1 MSFLSPL
8 FFLGLAAIA
17 VPVLVHLIQRERKHV
32 IEFPSLMFV
41 QRIPYQSVRRRRIRH
56 WALLLLRAAAIA
68 LIVAAFT
75 RPFLPGGA
83 AAALAAAGGSRELVI
98 LLDRSASMGYG
109 DRWEQARA
117 AAGRALDSLG
127 AADRATLVL
136 FSRNAEENIRAT
148 SDGGRIRAALDAATV
163 TSEATRY
170 GPALKLADSILARS
184 TLQRREAILISD
196 FQKSGWSGA
205 EDVRFAEGMQL
216 TPVAIASGETR
227 NVAVRSV
234 NFARAPF
241 SNQER
246 VTATAGIAN
255 YSATPASNVPVVLEL
270 DGRELETQ
278 RVSIGAH
285 AAASVAFAPFTLAA
299 PGMRGVVR
307 VAPDSLA
314 ADNAFHF
321 VLTPSQAVSVL
332 VIDGGGRA
340 DASFYLSR
348 ALAVGTAPA
357 FEVETVP
364 AGRVSPAMLDGRSV
378 VVLNNT
384 VVPPGIAGGV
394 LKRYVERGGGLLIVF
409 GDRSSWPAGE
419 AELLPGKLGSV
430 VDRTSGRGGTLVP
443 DYSHQVFEVFK
454 APRSGDFSAPRVLR
468 YRAIETAA
476 PDRVLARYDD
486 GAVASAERRIGN
498 GLVIVWNTTLDRSW
512 NDFARTPIYLPLVH
526 QLTKYLARYEPGT
539 AWRTVGDVVDL
550 SAALHGRAER
560 VVVTPSNE
568 RRTIPAA
575 EQGIIELNEQ
585 GLYEIRSAANPAGE
599 AGDTARIAV
608 NLDPAESDL
617 TTLDPPELVAAV
629 TGRATQA
636 AGPAPPPAEITPED
650 AERQQALWW
659 YLLLAGML
667 ALAAETAIGNHLS
680 RKERFL

>member
-8 FFLGLAAIA
+8 LFLGLASIA
-17 VPVLVHLIQRERKHV
+17 VPILVHLIQRERKHV

-83 AAALAAAGGSRELVI
+83 AAALAAAGGSREVVVLV
-98 LLDRSASMGYG
+98 DRSASMGYG
-109 DRWEQARA
+109 DRWQQARA
-117 AAGRALDSLG
+117 AAASAIDSLG
-127 AADRATLVL
+127 AADRATLVF
-136 FSRNAEENIRAT
+136 FSRNAEENLRAT
-148 SDGGRIRAALDAATV
+148 SDRARLRAALDTATL
-163 TSEATRY
+163 TADGTRY
-170 GPALKLADSILARS
+170 GPALKLAESILARS

-205 EDVRFAEGMQL
+205 EDVRFGDGMQL
-216 TPVAIASGETR
+216 TPIPIAESGTS

-246 VTATAGIAN
+246 VTVTAGVAN
-255 YSATPASNVPVVLEL
+255 YSGTPAANIPVVLEL

-278 RVSIGAH
+278 RVSIGAN
-285 AAASVAFAPFTLAA
+285 AAASVAFAPFTLAQ

-307 VAPDSLA
+307 AASDALA

-332 VIDGGGRA
+332 VVDGSERG
-340 DASFYLSR
+340 DASFYLTR
-348 ALAVGTAPA
+348 ALGIGTAPA
-357 FEVETVP
+357 FQVETVT

-384 VVPPGIAGGV
+384 VVPQGIAGGV
-394 LKRYVERGGGLLIVF
+394 LKRYVERGGGLLIVL
-409 GDRSSWPAGE
+409 GDRSTWPASEGD
-419 AELLPGKLGSV
+419 LLPGKLGDV
-430 VDRTSGRGGTLVP
+430 VDRTNGRGGTLVP

-468 YRAIETAA
+468 YRALQTAA
-476 PDRVLARYDD
+476 SDRVLARFDD
-486 GAVASAERRIGN
+486 GAVASAERRVGN
-498 GLVIVWNTTLDRSW
+498 GLVIVLSTTLDRGW

-526 QLTKYLARYEPGT
+526 QLTKYLARYQPAS

-550 SAALHGRAER
+550 SAALNGRAER
-560 VVVTPSNE
+560 VVVTPSSE
-568 RRTIPAA
+568 RRTVAA
-575 EQGIIELNEQ
+575 TDPGILELNEQ
-585 GLYEIRSAANPAGE
+585 GLYEIRSAASPSDQPA
-599 AGDTARIAV
+599 RMAV
-608 NLDPAESDL
+608 NLDPVESDL
-617 TTLDPPELVAAV
+617 TTLDPSELVAAV
-629 TGRATQA
+629 TGRATQTVSQT
-636 AGPAPPPAEITPED
+636 PAPAEITPED
-650 AERQQALWW
+650 AERQQSLWW

-667 ALAAETAIGNHLS
+667 ALSAETAISNHLS
-680 RKERFL
+680 RTERFL